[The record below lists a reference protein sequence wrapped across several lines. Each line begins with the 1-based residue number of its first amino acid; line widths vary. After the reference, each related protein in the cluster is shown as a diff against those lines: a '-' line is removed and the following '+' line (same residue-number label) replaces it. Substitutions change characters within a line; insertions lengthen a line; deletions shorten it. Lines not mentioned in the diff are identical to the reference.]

1 MPFFIF
7 KEGSLFFYYLCTL
20 LNILFPYYSYLFQ
33 TSIMQSFLSI
43 LRGINVG
50 GQRKIKMDDL
60 KKLYE
65 TLGFQA
71 IQTYIQSGNIVFQA
85 ESDENLAEKIEIA
98 IQQQFGFEVP
108 VLVRTRLELAKTVA
122 DNPFLSK
129 SDMLVDKLHVTFLN
143 QKPSALLV
151 EKINA
156 LDFQA
161 DRFRIIERDVYIYC
175 PESYGNSKLTNS
187 FFETK
192 LKTKATTR
200 NWKTVN
206 QLLDMM

>member
-1 MPFFIF
+1 MFN
-7 KEGSLFFYYLCTL
+7 LFYTF
-20 LNILFPYYSYLFQ
+20 
-33 TSIMQSFLSI
+33 IMQPFLSI
-43 LRGINVG
+43 LRGINVS
-50 GQRKIKMDDL
+50 GQRKINMQDL

-65 TLGFQA
+65 TLGFEA
-71 IQTYIQSGNIVFQA
+71 VQTYIQSGNVVFRA
-85 ESDENLAEKIEIA
+85 ETDENLAEKIEAA
-98 IQQQFGFEVP
+98 IQQQYGFEVP
-108 VLVRTRLELAKTVA
+108 VLVRTPAELAETIA
-122 DNPFLSK
+122 ENPFLAEPSI
-129 SDMLVDKLHVTFLN
+129 LIHKLHVTFLN
-143 QKPSALLV
+143 QKPSVLLV

-161 DRFRIIERDVYIYC
+161 DRFHIIDRNVYIYC

-206 QLLDMM
+206 QLLSMMQS